1 MSERKQEKA
10 EAVHRRHLEEGEQI
24 ALFEWLH
31 WMSGTYPELDLLFHI
46 PNGGKR
52 NKLEAYRL
60 KREGVRAGVPDLFLP
75 VARGGYHGLFIELK
89 AGKGVPTNLQKEW
102 LRRLEVQG
110 YRALIAVG
118 WEEAAKVIMEYL
130 KLEEEN
136 K

>member
-52 NKLEAYRL
+52 NNESQEPFPK
-60 KREGVRAGVPDLFLP
+60 
-75 VARGGYHGLFIELK
+75 
-89 AGKGVPTNLQKEW
+89 GKGSFCCIRNL
-102 LRRLEVQG
+102 
-110 YRALIAVG
+110 
-118 WEEAAKVIMEYL
+118 
-130 KLEEEN
+130 
-136 K
+136 